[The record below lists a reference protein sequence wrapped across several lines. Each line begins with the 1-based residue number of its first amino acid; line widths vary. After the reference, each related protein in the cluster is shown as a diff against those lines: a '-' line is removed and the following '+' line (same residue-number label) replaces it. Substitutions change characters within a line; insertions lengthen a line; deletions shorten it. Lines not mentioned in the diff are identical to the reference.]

1 MGVVE
6 ECKEIY
12 YVKCTLAKT
21 MHVIFTKFK
30 SIEGITMNNF
40 FFLCRGLF
48 CVSVCTWERW
58 LGCLVVG

>member
-21 MHVIFTKFK
+21 VHVMFTKFK
-30 SIEGITMNNF
+30 SIEGITMSHF
-40 FFLCRGLF
+40 FSFYVVDYFVFQSAFGKG
-48 CVSVCTWERW
+48 
-58 LGCLVVG
+58 GCLVIG